1 MILYDATDRLS
12 VDISVKYTYGALI
25 PSQFMG
31 KQRKEG
37 GWQKSTNKSYKNEER
52 ESKTKQYVHGS
63 PQRES
68 IKWIPVMEVRGRQN
82 SNANNLNSRD
92 LVL

>member
-37 GWQKSTNKSYKNEER
+37 GGKRAQTSPTKMKRER
-52 ESKTKQYVHGS
+52 AK
-63 PQRES
+63 P
-68 IKWIPVMEVRGRQN
+68 N
-82 SNANNLNSRD
+82 SMCMDPHSANQ
-92 LVL
+92 